1 MDTEEI
7 MDVLLHELETDLA
20 GQWNQSK
27 DFFEKEFKPFAEH
40 VAETFGLFEE
50 EKIDL
55 KESKKKI
62 EKMRPEL
69 EDILTHAKK
78 EGLITESFLGE
89 KFVLKSLSIL
99 VQLLE

>member
-20 GQWNQSK
+20 GQWNKSK
-27 DFFEKEFKPFAEH
+27 DFFEKALKPFAEH
-40 VAETFGLFEE
+40 VAETFDLFEK

-55 KESKKKI
+55 KESKKNI
-62 EKMRPEL
+62 EKMRPQL
-69 EDILTHAKK
+69 VDILAHAEK
-78 EGLITESFLGE
+78 EGQITEGSLGE
-89 KFVLKSLSIL
+89 RFILKSLSIL